1 MGFFLSGTIYYTL
14 CKIFPLERVDEKD
27 EHDYF
32 GTFGYVSLPFVRSRP
47 LSHPPTTAVKR
58 RVQRIVADDGDSEP
72 YLERD
77 DPEVDQIKEA
87 LHKVESKEDT
97 VGAIGVFPVRE

>member
-1 MGFFLSGTIYYTL
+1 MNTITLGLSGTS
-14 CKIFPLERVDEKD
+14 
-27 EHDYF
+27 H
-32 GTFGYVSLPFVRSRP
+32 PFVRSWPR
-47 LSHPPTTAVKR
+47 SNPPTAAVGS
-58 RVQRIVADDGDSEP
+58 RVRRIVADDGDSEP

-97 VGAIGVFPVRE
+97 VGSIGVFPVRE